1 MLSRRSTI
9 TPSSPIVFVLYIGD
23 ADVPSIAPPPARQA
37 LLSPSQKRANHIQSE
52 QKRRANIRR
61 GYEALCE
68 AVPALREAIRL
79 EEAGLGADE
88 KSSLSQVGKTV
99 SKKKKKGKAGSDDG
113 EKPIDGRA
121 GPRSEN
127 VVLSKTIAYIQALME
142 ERTNLTQRLTYA
154 RSALSHSSLNNHS
167 QILQVS
173 PANLDDKGVPLW
185 EREWS
190 GGTGW
195 AEISGCDADDA
206 EGEGDEEDGE

>member
-1 MLSRRSTI
+1 MSFCQKVWI
-9 TPSSPIVFVLYIGD
+9 PIYPLLYI
-23 ADVPSIAPPPARQA
+23 
-37 LLSPSQKRANHIQSE
+37 ANRS
-52 QKRRANIRR
+52 N
-61 GYEALCE
+61 GF
-68 AVPALREAIRL
+68 
-79 EEAGLGADE
+79 
-88 KSSLSQVGKTV
+88 KT
-99 SKKKKKGKAGSDDG
+99 A
-113 EKPIDGRA
+113 
-121 GPRSEN
+121 
-127 VVLSKTIAYIQALME
+127 IAYIQALME